1 MNLKHLTFLI
11 AISYLL
17 SACANYKVEKA
28 PERKYFSSSGFALI
42 YADNIF
48 KGVMNKKLNNDKI
61 VVVHGTLK
69 KNTPIKIL
77 NPKNSKYIESKI
89 YTNAKYPK
97 IFNIVITKKIA
108 SFLELDTENPF
119 VEVFEIKKNK
129 KFVAKEGNT
138 FDEEKNVADKAPV
151 EKIKMDVL
159 TKNNETDEEKLDE
172 NNSFILIVND
182 FYYLDSADSLKN
194 ELIKKVKVKNFYV
207 KKINNKKYRLY
218 AGPFKNFNALKTL
231 YISLNDLGFES
242 LNILKE

>member
-17 SACANYKVEKA
+17 SACANYKVEKE

-42 YADNIF
+42 YDDNLF
-48 KGVMNKKLNNDKI
+48 KGVINKKLNNDKI

-172 NNSFILIVND
+172 NNFFILIVND
-182 FYYLDSADSLKN
+182 FYYQDSADSLKN